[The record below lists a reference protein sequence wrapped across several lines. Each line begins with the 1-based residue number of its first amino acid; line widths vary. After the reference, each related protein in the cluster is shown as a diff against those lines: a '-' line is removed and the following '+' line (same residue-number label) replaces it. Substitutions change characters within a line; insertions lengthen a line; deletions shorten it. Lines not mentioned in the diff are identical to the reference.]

1 MCGIAGFY
9 DEKVKNFQKIKNFTN
24 QLIHRGPD
32 EEGFF
37 SDYKGLSLGMRRLSI
52 IDLKNG
58 SQPIITDKSVLIFNG
73 EIFNFIELKN
83 KYLKNIKNLNSDT
96 KVLSYL
102 YDKKG
107 LSILKELNGFFS
119 IVIYDKKKDKIILI
133 RDRFGIKPL
142 YYYFNKKSIYFC
154 SEIDPLKNILHLH
167 KDNLNINQVNNY
179 FTLGYIN
186 GEDRV
191 YQNIKMLNPG
201 SLLEFNLKKKNI
213 KYFKWFDIK
222 KNKSVNFE
230 NKKDLIK
237 ILKEKLDNAVKLWTR
252 SDVDQVFS
260 LSGGLDSSL
269 LAATYARQGKR
280 LNTISFVY
288 EPNKKFDMW
297 NESLNSD
304 LISKQLNSNHEK
316 YLWSAN
322 DFKKD
327 LHEIIESLEEPFGNS
342 ILPWFI
348 YKKLKNKFK
357 VCITGN
363 GGDEL
368 FGNYLRVENY
378 LSYKGIFYEKQNF
391 KNNYFYKN
399 YYFKREYQKKYL
411 SRKNKDISNVFFK
424 MLLEK
429 KSNID
434 KKRNLALLD
443 YVGQFKDDQLFS
455 EDKLSMRNSIEVR
468 APYLDKDLFS
478 FVYSLRNQRTKKD
491 NYKYLVKELAK
502 NVIPLGVLE
511 SQKKGFNMPISLFL
525 RENFSS
531 ELQHYLSK
539 KNLKKNGFIND
550 IFYDDFVV
558 PMLKGDNRYIQ
569 IVWNVLIFHIWNRIN

>member
-1 MCGIAGFY
+1 
-9 DEKVKNFQKIKNFTN
+9 
-24 QLIHRGPD
+24 
-32 EEGFF
+32 
-37 SDYKGLSLGMRRLSI
+37 MRRLSI

-201 SLLEFNLKKKNI
+201 SLLEFNLKKNI

-269 LAATYARQGKR
+269 LAATYARQGK
-280 LNTISFVY
+280 
-288 EPNKKFDMW
+288 
-297 NESLNSD
+297 
-304 LISKQLNSNHEK
+304 
-316 YLWSAN
+316 
-322 DFKKD
+322 
-327 LHEIIESLEEPFGNS
+327 G
-342 ILPWFI
+342 
-348 YKKLKNKFK
+348 
-357 VCITGN
+357 
-363 GGDEL
+363 
-368 FGNYLRVENY
+368 
-378 LSYKGIFYEKQNF
+378 
-391 KNNYFYKN
+391 
-399 YYFKREYQKKYL
+399 
-411 SRKNKDISNVFFK
+411 
-424 MLLEK
+424 
-429 KSNID
+429 
-434 KKRNLALLD
+434 
-443 YVGQFKDDQLFS
+443 
-455 EDKLSMRNSIEVR
+455 
-468 APYLDKDLFS
+468 
-478 FVYSLRNQRTKKD
+478 
-491 NYKYLVKELAK
+491 
-502 NVIPLGVLE
+502 
-511 SQKKGFNMPISLFL
+511 
-525 RENFSS
+525 
-531 ELQHYLSK
+531 
-539 KNLKKNGFIND
+539 
-550 IFYDDFVV
+550 
-558 PMLKGDNRYIQ
+558 
-569 IVWNVLIFHIWNRIN
+569 